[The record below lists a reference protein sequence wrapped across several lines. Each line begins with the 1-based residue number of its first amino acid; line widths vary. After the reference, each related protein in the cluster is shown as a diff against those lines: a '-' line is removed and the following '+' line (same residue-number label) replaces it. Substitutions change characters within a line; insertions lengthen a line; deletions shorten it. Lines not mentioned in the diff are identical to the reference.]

1 LSYQTTGTNLKKK
14 PNLFYGYEIVAFC
27 YVTAIVVW
35 GTFNSFGVFFDSL
48 LNEFH
53 WTRAATSGAFS
64 LCTVISG
71 LAAIPFGRITDRF
84 GPRLVMTVC
93 SLVLGAGYI
102 LMALINSIWQFYLI
116 YGIIIGVGTSGFWVP
131 VLSTVSRWF
140 SRKRGLMVAIVLTG
154 SGAGTIVFPPFANWL
169 ISQYQW
175 RLSIAII
182 GIISLVTGTV
192 LSQFMKR
199 DPSQTAEF
207 PDGVPAV
214 KEDPARGTN
223 LGYSIQEAAR
233 TPQFWMAGAIFFCCG
248 FCAYTIFV
256 HIIPQALLLGVSSTA
271 AAGIVAVIGG
281 VAILGGLGTGIMAD
295 RTGVKKSTVVFLVLA
310 VLALIWLNISRD
322 FWQLYLFAAV
332 FGLAYGSI
340 GVSETILS
348 VWLFGLR
355 DNALIL
361 SVIDFGLTI
370 GAAVG
375 PLIAGYIF
383 DITGSYQIAF
393 FLTAFI
399 CFSGLVL
406 SLFIKPPAVNE
417 RRINVS

>member
-1 LSYQTTGTNLKKK
+1 LNYHITGTSLKKK
-14 PNLFYGYEIVAFC
+14 PSLFYGYKIVAFC
-27 YVTAIVVW
+27 YITAIIVW

-71 LAAIPFGRITDRF
+71 LAAIPLGKITDRF
-84 GPRLVMTVC
+84 GPRLVMTAC

-116 YGIIIGVGTSGFWVP
+116 YGVIIGVGTSGFWVP

-154 SGAGTIVFPPFANWL
+154 SGAGTIIFPPVANWL
-169 ISQYQW
+169 ISQFQW

-182 GIISLVTGTV
+182 GIITLVIGTV

-199 DPSQTAEF
+199 DPSRIAEF

-214 KEDPARGTN
+214 TEGPAFGANR
-223 LGYSIQEAAR
+223 GYSIHEAIR
-233 TPQFWMAGAIFFCCG
+233 TPQFWMATVIFFCCG

-256 HIIPQALLLGVSSTA
+256 HIIPEALLLGLSSMA

-281 VAILGGLGTGIMAD
+281 VAILGGLGTGIIAD
-295 RTGVKKSTVVFLVLA
+295 RTGVKRSTVVFLVLA

-348 VWLFGLR
+348 VWLFGLK

-361 SVIDFGLTI
+361 AIIDFGLTL

-375 PLIAGYIF
+375 PLTAGYIF
-383 DITGSYQIAF
+383 DVTGSYQIAF
-393 FLTAFI
+393 FLTAVVG
-399 CFSGLVL
+399 FSGLVL
-406 SLFIKPPAVNE
+406 SLFIKPPAASE
-417 RRINVS
+417 RSIYVP

>member
-1 LSYQTTGTNLKKK
+1 LSQYTTGTNLKKGSH
-14 PNLFYGYEIVAFC
+14 LFYGYKIVTFC
-27 YVTAIVVW
+27 YITAIIVW
-35 GTFNSFGVFFDSL
+35 GTYNSFGVFFDSL
-48 LNEFH
+48 LNEFQ

-64 LCTVISG
+64 VCTVISG
-71 LAAIPFGRITDRF
+71 LAAIPFGRITDKF

-102 LMALINSIWQFYLI
+102 LMALISSIWQFYLI

-154 SGAGTIVFPPFANWL
+154 SGAGTIVFPPVANWL

-182 GIISLVTGTV
+182 GIITLVTGTI

-199 DPSQTAEF
+199 DPSQIAEF
-207 PDGVPAV
+207 PDGGPVRT
-214 KEDPARGTN
+214 EDPARGTN
-223 LGYSIQEAAR
+223 WGYSAGEALR
-233 TPQFWMAGAIFFCCG
+233 TPQFWMATVIFFCCG

-256 HIIPQALLLGVSSTA
+256 HIIPQALLLGVSSIA

-281 VAILGGLGTGIMAD
+281 VAIVGGLGTGIISD
-295 RTGVKKSTVVFLVLA
+295 RTGVKRSTVVFLVLS

-322 FWQLYLFAAV
+322 FWQLYLFAAI

-348 VWLFGLR
+348 VWLFGLK
-355 DNALIL
+355 DNAVIL
-361 SVIDFGLTI
+361 SIIDFGLTV

-383 DITGSYQIAF
+383 DLYGSYQIAF
-393 FLTAFI
+393 FLTAIIGFA
-399 CFSGLVL
+399 GLFL
-406 SLFIKPPAVNE
+406 SLFLKPPSVHE
-417 RRINVS
+417 RRRYVP